1 MYVNRNRVIGYT
13 SLFPNMPNNVT
24 YITADFNYNYFA
36 PTYSSHADVLGTES
50 QYFSTAPYSD
60 PIDINNLVYYEDFAM
75 TVYDGMLDISG
86 VSFYEDADYVSID
99 NDNAL
104 ITASYTCGTNIQ
116 NPALYFRDSAV
127 TSEFFSDSGCTS
139 PITSISAPAQ
149 NSVTTVYAKAVKG
162 SASKVI
168 TLKLY
173 GENAVDDFAGS
184 WSDPEGTVQSTAYLL
199 APQVAGMSSGAA
211 FKQSFDGRTYSF
223 TVGQNAFATLAEIFS
238 AAGSSTPQII
248 LPYGSYGELNI
259 TAPCQI
265 YGENYKSAAAAGS
278 GTDECM
284 EQRQNLKNFGH
295 HSVLCKRHNFRYRA
309 LRRGFGC
316 Y

>member
-1 MYVNRNRVIGYT
+1 
-13 SLFPNMPNNVT
+13 
-24 YITADFNYNYFA
+24 
-36 PTYSSHADVLGTES
+36 
-50 QYFSTAPYSD
+50 
-60 PIDINNLVYYEDFAM
+60 
-75 TVYDGMLDISG
+75 MLDISG

-211 FKQSFDGRTYSF
+211 FKQSFDGGHTRLPSDRTPL
-223 TVGQNAFATLAEIFS
+223 QRLRKFS
-238 AAGSSTPQII
+238 APQ
-248 LPYGSYGELNI
+248 
-259 TAPCQI
+259 
-265 YGENYKSAAAAGS
+265 AAV
-278 GTDECM
+278 
-284 EQRQNLKNFGH
+284 H
-295 HSVLCKRHNFRYRA
+295 
-309 LRRGFGC
+309 LR
-316 Y
+316 